1 MAKRIVTKVK
11 LNLPAGKATAAYP
24 VGPMLG
30 QHGISIMAFVK
41 EYNERTA
48 SDAGNIIPAEVT
60 IYEDRTFTF
69 VTKAPPTADLLRRA
83 AGIEKGSQRPGNGIG
98 PAGKVSREQVR
109 EIARAKMVDLNSY
122 DLDKAMSMIEGT
134 ARSMG
139 IEVVSSQE

>member
-1 MAKRIVTKVK
+1 MAKKVVTKVK

-30 QHGISIMAFVK
+30 QHGVSIMAFVK

-48 SDAGNIIPAEVT
+48 GEAGNIIPAEVT
-60 IYEDRTFTF
+60 IYDDKSFTF
-69 VTKAPPTADLLRRA
+69 IVKAPPTADLLRKA

-98 PAGKVSREQVR
+98 PVGRVNREQLR
-109 EIARAKMVDLNSY
+109 EIARAKMADLNAY
-122 DLDKAMSMIEGT
+122 DVEKAMRMIEGT

-139 IEVVSSQE
+139 IEVVREA